1 MTAKEYF
8 DYFTYELSDIT
19 NEELIERFNR
29 EVGIRAFGVGRQGYL
44 WALRNQLEKRQID
57 FSEVGDEKG
66 ISYANKVLLVN
77 NKMIKKTVTLNY
89 QGTEIIGEILEL
101 DHYFIRVQIIAPYC
115 NWNDCS
121 VITCSFAENP
131 HNFMKSYDEVS
142 KRLLLNSYRKL
153 KIMDE
158 DFAKICYVYEDL
170 LEEINEVEKLNKSD
184 IKNRVFN
191 KLNDW
196 FFNDFIFKTRFTNL
210 IATIYEVPKII
221 EIIETYKSEK
231 RKLFLK

>member
-8 DYFTYELSDIT
+8 DYFTYELS
-19 NEELIERFNR
+19 ELTDEKIIKRFNR
-29 EVGIRAFGVGRQGYL
+29 EVGIRAFGIGRQGYL

-101 DHYFIRVQIIAPYC
+101 DNYFIRVQINSPYC
-115 NWNDCS
+115 NWEDCS
-121 VITCSFAENP
+121 VITDSVKQNP
-131 HNFMKSYDEVS
+131 HDFLKSYDEVS

-153 KIMDE
+153 KIIDD

-170 LEEINEVEKLNKSD
+170 LEEINEVEKLNESD
-184 IKNRVFN
+184 IKNRILD

-196 FFNDFIFKTRFTNL
+196 FFHDFIFKNRVTNL